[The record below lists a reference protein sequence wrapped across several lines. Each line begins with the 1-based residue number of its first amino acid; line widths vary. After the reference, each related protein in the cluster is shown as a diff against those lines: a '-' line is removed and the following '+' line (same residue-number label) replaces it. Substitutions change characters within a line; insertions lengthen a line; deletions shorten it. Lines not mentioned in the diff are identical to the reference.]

1 MTEKKTV
8 LSSERVAIRLA
19 EIKENKYI
27 SYYDVLIKAD
37 YIAIVL
43 LLIFGAFFYKIEP
56 LFYIFSYLI
65 SSIIFLFIFKD
76 IHKKVINSLK
86 DLKEETENLENRIN
100 TSNNSDDTEKNS
112 NKTNC
117 SVAS

>member
-43 LLIFGAFFYKIEP
+43 LLIFGTFFYKIEP

-76 IHKKVINSLK
+76 IHKETIKSLK
-86 DLKEETENLENRIN
+86 DLKEETENFEKEIN
-100 TSNNSDDTEKNS
+100 TSNNDDVEK
-112 NKTNC
+112 
-117 SVAS
+117 

>member
-43 LLIFGAFFYKIEP
+43 LLIFGTFFYKIEP
-56 LFYIFSYLI
+56 LIHIFSYLI
-65 SSIIFLFIFKD
+65 SSIVFLFIFKD
-76 IHKKVINSLK
+76 IHKEAIKSLK
-86 DLKEETENLENRIN
+86 DLKEETENLEKRQNIY
-100 TSNNSDDTEKNS
+100 NNDVEK
-112 NKTNC
+112 
-117 SVAS
+117 